1 MRLAILALLLAL
13 IVGTTQAYPLQGG
26 NENVKAVLF
35 GAVRTSLGDVNA
47 TEEVLRLDVGLL
59 GAENASY
66 ELVDQK
72 NIGFQPSLYLALQP
86 GRQISNQMVL
96 FIVPK
101 DDLFK
106 LINVTPD
113 SGKPFSVNW
122 WATPKNTKQD
132 LIIRFYGITDWITD
146 PNQQGLVIQLRLGN
160 NGSSSLPVSPE
171 NFTLLDQWGRDYYP
185 VAGFEPMVIAPGM
198 ATGRVQIGFTGLSP
212 LSRPAALAFDGQKII
227 DLETDMAPLSDA
239 VVYGANATSSSGT
252 KSLAPVQSATQ
263 PSASTA
269 EGINATPAKMGSLK
283 DDINASKERLTNV
296 GGSLSAGQKSAPG
309 SSLNASIDESRQRLD
324 AVRIKLKQQGKNK
337 DDL

>member
-1 MRLAILALLLAL
+1 MKLAILALLLAL

-72 NIGFQPSLYLALQP
+72 NIAFEPSLYLALQP

-113 SGKPFSVNW
+113 SGKSFNINW
-122 WATPKNTKQD
+122 WATPKATAQD
-132 LIIRFYGITDWITD
+132 LIIRFYGITDWIAD

-185 VAGFEPMVIAPGM
+185 VAGFEPMVLAPGM
-198 ATGRVQIGFTGLSP
+198 ATGRVQVGFTGLSP
-212 LSRPAALAFDGQKII
+212 LSRPAALVFDGQKII
-227 DLETDMAPLSDA
+227 DLETEMIPLSDA
-239 VVYGANATSSSGT
+239 VVYGANATSPSGT
-252 KSLAPVQSATQ
+252 TSLAPVQSAAQ
-263 PSASTA
+263 P
-269 EGINATPAKMGSLK
+269 
-283 DDINASKERLTNV
+283 DASKDEGKNAATTNA
-296 GGSLSAGQKSAPG
+296 GGSLSSDQKSAPA
-309 SSLNASIDESRQRLD
+309 SSLNASIEASQQRLE
-324 AVRIKLKQQGKNK
+324 AVRMKLKQQGKSK